1 VAPAIPAKAQPG
13 KGHRIIEKLNTFLAA
28 GPLACQFRLLPC
40 RHAVDPEPAE
50 DEKKYDQE

>member
-1 VAPAIPAKAQPG
+1 VAILTTETQSG
-13 KGHRIIEKLNTFLAA
+13 KGHRIIEKLNTFLTAS
-28 GPLACQFRLLPC
+28 PLACQFRLFPC